1 MTNREWLLSGTRFLW
16 GSDENILK
24 LDYGRDFPSR
34 SDSMFSIQGG
44 MGSIPGQ
51 GTKILH
57 AVGFSQTEGKKDKKH
72 SVKKYKI
79 KLDYGDSCT
88 ALWIY

>member
-1 MTNREWLLSGTRFLW
+1 
-16 GSDENILK
+16 
-24 LDYGRDFPSR
+24 
-34 SDSMFSIQGG
+34 

-51 GTKILH
+51 GTKIMH

-88 ALWIY
+88 AL